1 MTVAPNSIQ
10 TPPSQPEHGNS
21 LLTLV
26 KWLSALH
33 GIQALPQLTLLGA
46 GSGQSEVLRWAEE
59 HAIKKVSLV
68 EASQKQFKLLSAT
81 WQAAQ
86 PQWQLHNMVLDAGF
100 NKTDAFYIASNIAES
115 GLMAPETLT
124 YLWPNITE
132 KESQPCEPVT
142 LAEWAKMHW
151 QSSGQWL
158 FIDYFCDAS
167 LLTAHADVFQAVDV
181 LGVRISTQKGGPE
194 AITAAKWESAL
205 KQAGFRVINR
215 SFERHP
221 GVERWL
227 CIKQQDGASSANAA
241 ELVQTKEELKQV
253 KEKLENTHTW
263 FMNRKQQAL
272 EYEKQV
278 ALLESTLKA
287 TQEELAHTRQQ
298 AQQMPLLKE
307 FLDQL
312 AQQVTDGF
320 AVQSEQ
326 RRLATNALGKHITQ
340 MLQPTKVQPQKEEK
354 DNL

>member
-10 TPPSQPEHGNS
+10 TPPSQPEHGNR

-26 KWLSALH
+26 QWLSALH

-68 EASQKQFKLLSAT
+68 EASQKQFQLLSAR
-81 WQAAQ
+81 WLAAQ
-86 PQWQLHNMVLDAGF
+86 PQWQLHNMVMDAGF
-100 NKTDAFYIASNIAES
+100 SKAGAFYIASNSAES
-115 GLMAPETLT
+115 SLLAPDALT
-124 YLWPNITE
+124 HLWPNITE
-132 KESQPCEPVT
+132 IESKPCEPVT
-142 LAEWAKMHW
+142 IIEWANTQW
-151 QSSGQWL
+151 QSAGQWL

-167 LLTAHADVFQAVDV
+167 LLTTCAAVFKMVDV
-181 LGVRISTQKGGPE
+181 LGVRVSTHKEVPE

-205 KQAGFRVINR
+205 KQAGFKVINR
-215 SFERHP
+215 KSERHP
-221 GVERWL
+221 SIERWL
-227 CIKQQDGASSANAA
+227 CIKQLDGESSVDTT
-241 ELVQTKEELKQV
+241 ELAQTKEELKQV

-272 EYEKQV
+272 EYEKQM

-287 TQEELAHTRQQ
+287 TQEELAHTRKQVK
-298 AQQMPLLKE
+298 QMPLLKE
-307 FLDQL
+307 SLDQL
-312 AQQVTDGF
+312 SQQVADGL

-326 RRLATNALGKHITQ
+326 RRQATNALGKHITQ
-340 MLQPTKVQPQKEEK
+340 MLQPSKVQHQNEEK